1 VEIVRTLGVVPTAPS
16 EARRSLH
23 ALGGALPADRLDDLR
38 LVVSE
43 LVTNAVIHSGL
54 PEEDAIVLKVR
65 VFARRIRV
73 EVIDRGR
80 GFPEA
85 LSRRADHHGFGLPI
99 VEELADRWGTEKG
112 SETRVWAELGLGG

>member
-1 VEIVRTLGVVPTAPS
+1 MEIVRTLSVVPTAPS

-23 ALGGALPADRLDDLR
+23 ALGGALPANRLDDLR

-54 PEEDAIVLKVR
+54 PEDDAIVLKVR
-65 VFARRIRV
+65 ILPRRIRV

-85 LSRRADHHGFGLPI
+85 PSRTAEHHGFGLPI
-99 VEELADRWGTEKG
+99 VDELAERWGTENG
-112 SETRVWAELGLGG
+112 PETRVWAELGLGG

>member
-1 VEIVRTLGVVPTAPS
+1 MEIVRTLSVAATAPS
-16 EARRSLH
+16 EARRWLH
-23 ALGGALPADRLDDLR
+23 ALGGALPADRLEDLQ

-54 PEEDAIVLKVR
+54 PEEDEIVLKVR
-65 VFARRIRV
+65 VLPRRIRV

-80 GFPEA
+80 GFPKA
-85 LSRRADHHGFGLPI
+85 PSRTADHHGFGLPI
-99 VEELADRWGTEKG
+99 VHQLAERWGTENG